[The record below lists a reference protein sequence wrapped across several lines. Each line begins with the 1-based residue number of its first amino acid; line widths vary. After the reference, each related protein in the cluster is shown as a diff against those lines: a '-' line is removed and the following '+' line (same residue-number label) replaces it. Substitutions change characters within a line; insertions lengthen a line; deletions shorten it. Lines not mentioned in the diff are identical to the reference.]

1 MLIWIDILTP
11 KQLYFLGEL
20 GKKLETKGHNVFR
33 TTRYYRELNELIK
46 LRNIASVRFLS
57 VGKHGGAS
65 LEGKLAAS
73 VKRTEKLAHIISR
86 LKPDLSIAFASPEA
100 ARTSFGLQIPHY
112 TINDSPHSNAVA
124 RLTIPI
130 SSKLFSPAIIPK
142 KVWTKLGA
150 RRDNIIQYNAL
161 DPIAWLKTFTP
172 DSMVL
177 DELKLDSSKPI
188 VVIRIEEAFAS
199 YLLKYVPDRRSVTI
213 PIIKRLID
221 YFDQSIQIVVLPRYL
236 EQISSIR
243 TAFQNEVIVPKGV
256 VDGPSLL
263 FFSSLFIGA
272 GGTMTAEATM
282 LGTPTISC
290 YPGEPTLVEK
300 FLTRRKLVVRAKNP
314 EKATNKAIKMINNYD
329 HIHKLQHE
337 RARSLMANMEDPIEI
352 IIKALENDFRKNE

>member
-1 MLIWIDILTP
+1 MLIWIDTLTP
-11 KQLYFLGEL
+11 KQLHFLGEL

-33 TTRYYRELNELIK
+33 TTRHYKELNELIK

-73 VKRTEKLAHIISR
+73 MKRTEKLAHIISR
-86 LKPDLSIAFASPEA
+86 LKPDISIAFASPEA
-100 ARTSFGLQIPHY
+100 ARTAFGLQIPHY
-112 TINDSPHSNAVA
+112 TINDSPHANAVA

-142 KVWTKLGA
+142 KVWTNLGA
-150 RRDNIIQYNAL
+150 RRDKIIQYNAL
-161 DPIAWLKTFTP
+161 DPIVWLKTFTP

-177 DELKLDSSKPI
+177 DELNLDRTKPI
-188 VVIRIEEAFAS
+188 VIIRVEETFAS
-199 YLLKYVPDRRSVTI
+199 YLLKHVPDRRSVTI
-213 PIIKRLID
+213 PIIKRLVN
-221 YFDQSIQIVVLPRYL
+221 YFDHAVQIVVLPRYL

-272 GGTMTAEATM
+272 GGTMTAEAAM

-300 FLTRRKLVVRAKNP
+300 FLKRRKLVVRAKDP
-314 EKATNKAIKMINNYD
+314 EKAVKRAIKSINNYD
-329 HIHKLQHE
+329 RIHKLQQE
-337 RARSLMANMEDPIEI
+337 RARSLIAEMEDPLEI
-352 IIKALENDFRKNE
+352 IIKVLENDFMKK